1 MPASSIETTEYRLI
15 RLPQV
20 LGIVACSKTE
30 VYRLIRAGK
39 FPKPVPLGAR
49 SSAWIL
55 AEVHAFVADRIAE
68 REKGTQDRSELGQR
82 LVRSRTAVAA
92 A

>member
-1 MPASSIETTEYRLI
+1 MNASSVETAERRLI

-20 LGIVACSKTE
+20 LDIVACSKTE

-49 SSAWIL
+49 SSAWL
-55 AEVHAFVADRIAE
+55 VDEVQAFVADRIAE
-68 REKGTQDRSELGQR
+68 REKGGDRSELGRR
-82 LVRSRTAVAA
+82 LVRSRAAVAA